1 LPLVDGNRVWL
12 NDTYQPGSIY
22 VLNSAGSYVLD
33 CQSAVNAYSFKWGGA
48 PPSVKN
54 PYPAT
59 VAFTL
64 HAECNQGAVVL
75 DEMGYGYWANSRCSG
90 IRYEVTNGTVSY

>member
-1 LPLVDGNRVWL
+1 MCSTPLAATYSTAKAPSTLTAL
-12 NDTYQPGSIY
+12 NG
-22 VLNSAGSYVLD
+22 A
-33 CQSAVNAYSFKWGGA
+33 GGA